1 MTEQA
6 EFLQPDTMPP
16 SAALG
21 FTQVVRVG
29 SWVYVAG
36 QTAVDQAGEIV
47 GVNDAAAQTDKI
59 FENLTHA
66 MEAVGGTLNDI
77 VKTVVYVVGDA
88 NLDAVRT
95 ARAGRFGET
104 PPTNT
109 LVVVSRLAR
118 PEFILEIEAVAYV
131 DQG

>member
-1 MTEQA
+1 MTIRA
-6 EFLQPDTMPP
+6 KFLQPDTLPP

-29 SWVYVAG
+29 DWVYVAG
-36 QTAVDQAGEIV
+36 QTAVDQTGNVV
-47 GVNDAAAQTDKI
+47 GVNDAAAQTEKI
-59 FENLTHA
+59 FENMTHA

-77 VKTVVYVVGDA
+77 VKTVVYVVGEA
-88 NLDAVRT
+88 NLDAIRA
-95 ARAGRFGET
+95 ARAGRFGDT
-104 PPTNT
+104 PPANT

-131 DQG
+131 EAD